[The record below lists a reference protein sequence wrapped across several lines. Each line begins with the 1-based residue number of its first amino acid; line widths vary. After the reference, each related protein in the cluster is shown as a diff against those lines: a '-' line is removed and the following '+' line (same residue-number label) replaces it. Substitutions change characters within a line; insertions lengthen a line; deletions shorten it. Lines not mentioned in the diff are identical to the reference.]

1 MVFRK
6 FLKNEQSYSKNTGN
20 KLPLFFEDLKLFS
33 WKFLSRINSLATIR
47 QNLSVK
53 IRENTEKFHLQ
64 GPAAQTMGSIQ
75 KLNIPFCSLQST
87 EQIICPSQ
95 LCGINICWV
104 TWLFLLWWHAKLKFS
119 RIFQK
124 NPIFSETIAPIDKL
138 QKPTSPIFLRSSRL
152 WTSVFWFD
160 PHNSR
165 KSKKTLQKWPKR
177 PR

>member
-33 WKFLSRINSLATIR
+33 WKFLSRINSLAKIR

-53 IRENTEKFHLQ
+53 ICENTEKFHLR

-87 EQIICPSQ
+87 EQIICPS
-95 LCGINICWV
+95 
-104 TWLFLLWWHAKLKFS
+104 
-119 RIFQK
+119 
-124 NPIFSETIAPIDKL
+124 
-138 QKPTSPIFLRSSRL
+138 
-152 WTSVFWFD
+152 
-160 PHNSR
+160 
-165 KSKKTLQKWPKR
+165 
-177 PR
+177 